1 VKGWTLADP
10 AAGLLRTQPSLVHL
24 LISCAV
30 EDKARW
36 FATGGPCDHTLAMRS
51 KGKCTLKYP
60 HAPACPVHPW
70 RSHGKQSLPGT
81 LKEQGAWFPGTL
93 TAVPAQVTN
102 TQTSFCTR
110 QTLFFEGET
119 VLGFELQAFHLIV
132 RCSNTS
138 PNLLF
143 NYKKNSAWSQ
153 PAWACNLELPYP
165 CCVILGKLSLRLC
178 SSLKWG

>member
-51 KGKCTLKYP
+51 KGKCTPKYPHCQGMVMGIFRGTFP

-110 QTLFFEGET
+110 QTVFRGRDST
-119 VLGFELQAFHLIV
+119 GV
-132 RCSNTS
+132 
-138 PNLLF
+138 
-143 NYKKNSAWSQ
+143 
-153 PAWACNLELPYP
+153 
-165 CCVILGKLSLRLC
+165 
-178 SSLKWG
+178 